1 MTEKP
6 RILLVDDNPDNLMV
20 LHGLLKDEYRT
31 SIATSGAEALALCQK
46 EILPQ
51 LILLDVMM
59 PEMDGYSVCEQL
71 KASPRTAD
79 IPVIFLTARMEKEA
93 EGKGFVVGGVDYIT
107 KPFSPP
113 VLKARV
119 ETHLALKQARD
130 ALREQNALLE
140 ERVEQR
146 TRRISALQD
155 AIIMAM
161 ASLAETRDNET
172 GNHIRRTQWYVRL
185 LAEQLSRKPAYQT
198 LLTPARIGLL
208 YKSAPLHDIGKV
220 GVPDR
225 ILLKPGKLTA
235 EEFAE
240 MKKHTE
246 YGRDAIIAAEQS
258 LADEE
263 TFLSLAKEIAY
274 GHHEKWDGSGYPS
287 GLSGEAIPLSA
298 RLMALADVYDALI
311 SKRVYKPAFSHEKA
325 RAIILEG
332 RGLHFDPEVVDAFL
346 EVESEVR
353 RIAARLTD

>member
-1 MTEKP
+1 
-6 RILLVDDNPDNLMV
+6 
-20 LHGLLKDEYRT
+20 
-31 SIATSGAEALALCQK
+31 
-46 EILPQ
+46 
-51 LILLDVMM
+51 M
-59 PEMDGYSVCEQL
+59 PGMDGYSVCEQL

-185 LAEQLSRKPAYQT
+185 LAEQLSRKPAYQE
-198 LLTPARIGLL
+198 LLTPGRIGLL

-258 LADEE
+258 LDDEE

-274 GHHEKWDGSGYPS
+274 GHHEKWDGSGYPI
-287 GLSGEAIPLSA
+287 GLTGEAIPLSA

-353 RIAARLTD
+353 RIAARLAD